1 MSNKFLNTLGGSL
14 TDGSASIF
22 IQSASL
28 NGLDPN
34 RPVRTNGQKTLVSGN
49 INISE
54 VTNLQSELNTKISN
68 PITSELDF
76 QGYGTKNQSY
86 SEYSLENPLP
96 VASANSLR
104 VYANA
109 IDGLMHTIDDLGN
122 DIPIGGNVPPYVNSL
137 VVNTLAQGTS
147 ALLTNYVFPINKPP
161 ADGSTYAITNAV
173 DAGGLFTTP
182 SVNSTFQI
190 NLTTASNAVQ
200 LNFTF
205 QANTTFP
212 IDLILTT
219 INERIAGWYESVF
232 SPIQVVLS
240 LNVGSFPY
248 STNISVSSPAGTA
261 IVLNAGG
268 TTNQVATFLGWPA
281 TSSPYT
287 GNNIFT
293 SPNTNTVT
301 QIIELDNQLIWKKIP
316 TALND
321 PTNKIESYDGS
332 TSIICEDVGSIQSFG
347 DVNYNSGNLT
357 GVGSVSGVATCNIT
371 TNTTQIVN
379 GSSEVKINVD
389 TVDRLVI
396 DDNKS
401 ALYSKNA
408 TTGPAGSLI
417 ELNNDN
423 TFTLGCF
430 GANNGIIE
438 CRPDSMAMYGN
449 SANSSIIL
457 TGSNIITALSNG
469 AGRIDRE
476 ILDTT
481 GQTFKDSTG
490 VERLKVDNT
499 GVVINNAYN
508 MPLTGGTLAQVLTS
522 DGASTPLWS
531 TPQVYGL
538 FSQTSIKTVVNTNVE
553 TSLIGSGVGS
563 LSVPAGY
570 FQNGYSILYKTG
582 GIFRDSANGQ
592 LIRFR
597 LRNSGVLFDSGILV
611 LSNVNTLR
619 GWNIECQ
626 FTYYGGNIITNFSFS
641 YTDGNTDSFGFTN
654 QGTNAINNA
663 VPNVLDFTVTWT
675 TANANNTI
683 SSNYGTLT
691 KIF

>member
-1 MSNKFLNTLGGSL
+1 
-14 TDGSASIF
+14 
-22 IQSASL
+22 
-28 NGLDPN
+28 
-34 RPVRTNGQKTLVSGN
+34 V
-49 INISE
+49 
-54 VTNLQSELNTKISN
+54 
-68 PITSELDF
+68 
-76 QGYGTKNQSY
+76 
-86 SEYSLENPLP
+86 
-96 VASANSLR
+96 
-104 VYANA
+104 
-109 IDGLMHTIDDLGN
+109 
-122 DIPIGGNVPPYVNSL
+122 
-137 VVNTLAQGTS
+137 
-147 ALLTNYVFPINKPP
+147 
-161 ADGSTYAITNAV
+161 
-173 DAGGLFTTP
+173 
-182 SVNSTFQI
+182 
-190 NLTTASNAVQ
+190 
-200 LNFTF
+200 
-205 QANTTFP
+205 
-212 IDLILTT
+212 

-232 SPIQVVLS
+232 SPIRVILS
-240 LNVGSFPY
+240 LNVASFPY
-248 STNISVSSPAGTA
+248 RTNISVSSPAGTA

-268 TTNQVATFLGWPA
+268 TTNQVATFLGWPS
-281 TSSPYT
+281 TSPPYT
-287 GNNIFT
+287 GNNSFT

-316 TALND
+316 TAFND

-332 TSIICEDVGSIQSFG
+332 TSIVCEDVGSIQSFG

-357 GVGSVSGVATCNIT
+357 DVGSVSGIATCNIT

-379 GSSEVKINVD
+379 GLSEVKINVD
-389 TVDRLVI
+389 TVDRLVM

-430 GANNGIIE
+430 AANNGIIE
-438 CRPDSMAMYGN
+438 CRPDSLAMYGN

-490 VERLKVDNT
+490 AERLKVDST
-499 GVVINNAYN
+499 GVIINNAYN

-538 FSQTSIKTVVNTNVE
+538 FSQTSIKTVVNTTTE
-553 TSLIGSGVGS
+553 TSLIGTGVG
-563 LSVPAGY
+563 LGLTVPSGF
-570 FQNGYSILYKTG
+570 FQNGYSFVYKTG
-582 GIFRDSANGQ
+582 GVFRDSSNGQ

-597 LRNSGVLFDSGILV
+597 LRNSGVLFDSGLLI
-611 LSNVNTLR
+611 LSNVNTVR

-626 FTYYGGNIITNFSFS
+626 FTYYAGNIITNFSFS
-641 YTDGNTDSFGFTN
+641 YTDGNNDSFGFTN
-654 QGTNAINNA
+654 QGTNPINNLL
-663 VPNVLDFTVTWT
+663 PNTLDFTVQWSV
-675 TANANNTI
+675 ASANNTI
-683 SSNYGTLT
+683 TSNYGTLT

>member
-76 QGYGTKNQSY
+76 QGYGTTNQSY

-147 ALLTNYVFPINKPP
+147 ALLTNYIFPINKPP
-161 ADGSTYAITNAV
+161 EDGSTYAITNAV

-190 NLTTASNAVQ
+190 NLTTASNAIQ

-430 GANNGIIE
+430 AANNGIIE
-438 CRPDSMAMYGN
+438 CRPDSLAMYGN

-490 VERLKVDNT
+490 AERLKVDST
-499 GVVINNAYN
+499 GVIINNAYN

-538 FSQTSIKTVVNTNVE
+538 FSQTSIKTIVNTNVE
-553 TSLIGSGVGS
+553 TSLIGTGVGS
-563 LSVPAGY
+563 LSVPANY
-570 FQNGYSILYKTG
+570 FQNGYSFLYKTG

-654 QGTNAINNA
+654 QGTNPINNTL
-663 VPNVLDFTVTWT
+663 PNVLDFTVTWT

>member
-1 MSNKFLNTLGGSL
+1 MNGDGGSTQNGGVDGQDITPNSVTANEIKSTDILFTTARQADSL
-14 TDGSASIF
+14 TS
-22 IQSASL
+22 
-28 NGLDPN
+28 
-34 RPVRTNGQKTLVSGN
+34 
-49 INISE
+49 
-54 VTNLQSELNTKISN
+54 
-68 PITSELDF
+68 PI
-76 QGYGTKNQSY
+76 
-86 SEYSLENPLP
+86 
-96 VASANSLR
+96 
-104 VYANA
+104 
-109 IDGLMHTIDDLGN
+109 
-122 DIPIGGNVPPYVNSL
+122 
-137 VVNTLAQGTS
+137 
-147 ALLTNYVFPINKPP
+147 NYVLPIVKPP
-161 ADGSTYAITNAV
+161 EDGSTYAICNSL
-173 DAGGLFTTP
+173 DSGGLFTTP
-182 SVNSTFQI
+182 SSNSTFQI

-205 QANTTFP
+205 QASTTFP
-212 IDLILTT
+212 IDLILTV

-232 SPIQVVLS
+232 SPIRVVLS
-240 LNVGSFPY
+240 LNVASFPY
-248 STNISVSSPAGTA
+248 RTNISVSSPAGTA

-281 TSSPYT
+281 TSPPYT
-287 GNNIFT
+287 GNNSFT

-301 QIIELDNQLIWKKIP
+301 QIVEIDNLLVWKKIP
-316 TALND
+316 TAFND

-332 TSIICEDVGSIQSFG
+332 TSIMCEDIGSIQSFG
-347 DVNYNSGNLT
+347 DVNYNEGNLT
-357 GVGSVSGVATCNIT
+357 GVGSVSGVDTCNIT

-379 GSSEVKINVD
+379 GLSEVRTVVDSIN
-389 TVDRLVI
+389 RLVI

-449 SANSSIIL
+449 SANSSFIL

-490 VERLKVDNT
+490 VERLKVDST

-508 MPLTGGTLAQVLTS
+508 MPLTGGASAQVLTS
-522 DGASTPLWS
+522 NGASTPLWS

-538 FSQTSIKTVVNTNVE
+538 FSQTSIKTVANTNVE
-553 TSLIGSGVGS
+553 TSLIGTGVGS
-563 LSVPAGY
+563 LSVPANY
-570 FQNGYSILYKTG
+570 FQNGYSFLYKTG

-597 LRNSGVLFDSGILV
+597 LRNSGILFDSGILV

-626 FTYYGGNIITNFSFS
+626 FTYYGGNIVTNFSFS
-641 YTDGNTDSFGFTN
+641 YTDGNNDSFGFTN
-654 QGTNAINNA
+654 QGTNPINNA

-683 SSNYGTLT
+683 SSNFGTLT